1 MNEEAFNTMYTL
13 AQKEG
18 YKKTPE
24 EFKTLLSSNEEALN
38 TMYSLAQK
46 EGYEKPVDEFKT
58 LLGVSSVEG
67 ENVNFTNASSE
78 PSEGATRE
86 QSQGGTPSPSQP
98 LQPSE
103 ESGTKP
109 SVLVEQPLP
118 VGVAA
123 PQEQDNVAV
132 TSDGNYKVDVSGT
145 ILFPKDGGELK
156 PTTFTE
162 LLQISGGDKDA
173 AIRMFANRS
182 ELDKVVDSPSKK
194 RVSEMLQEPV
204 PTEEEMRTEIE
215 QEFAVKYSAGG
226 LYNDYINKNTTLDSI
241 YSEIDRLENLDTPP
255 QEQIKKLKTETTS
268 LRGQVSDAA
277 DNIVKPVLSKNLNK
291 YFNEDRTV
299 KDEWIT
305 ENFYGIP
312 VVDNDKIRESLPKNT
327 DEFIVDE
334 NLRTKY
340 LSDLSKI
347 IQGRIDAPEAS
358 REEERDKIYTEKYG
372 QSFEEQVDADAK
384 KAFEDRYGDA
394 LKNISESYI
403 AKVDSVDTEI
413 TTDYQNYSNALKTEF
428 DKISNDYN
436 SQIASI
442 QERAKSVTSEEDLK
456 VLQSEADRLTSD
468 YNKKV
473 DAFTRQDAE
482 YIADANRRANE
493 LNKKFYSESQQ
504 QTNALSK
511 EFSETYKVPENLLN
525 NYQEAY
531 SIGTNKLLGKANKA
545 KKTIIQYETD
555 IPFGRVATGTIGA
568 LSGSLYAITKSM
580 GGEFPELKKIEQ
592 YFQPGVDPIKGFSD
606 LNLYNIQESAGQL
619 AGSMTP
625 SIAASIA
632 TAVATKNLSTA
643 ARMYS
648 VAAAGFTTESLDL
661 SGRAYQT
668 ALEETGSTAIAEN
681 AAKETI
687 DSQLLLAP
695 TYLLSSLPF
704 IGGLSKIA
712 NRPLR
717 MLAGGTVEFG
727 TEGLLQELP
736 QQISEESIQ
745 KYGEFERALEF
756 LTPQKTEEVLAN
768 VAPTFLLG
776 AAGSFNADP
785 ANKLNNVIDRY
796 PELARQH
803 LIDFTYKNGKEKS
816 ALYLATLH
824 SNGGINTATAENLY
838 QFVESIDLDNT
849 QEYTALKA
857 KRDDLAALQEAQK
870 DEIKKKVIDKQIA
883 EIDTQLENILEGK
896 ETNVTQTTVGG
907 SDYFVT
913 ASEVENTDKQQDLED
928 VQKSIDEAEGKPVE
942 EAPEPVTAESKP
954 KYDKPRMF
962 TTTTPERF
970 GAVNRQDGKG
980 EVVLTEEEYKAEMEK
995 FAPVE
1000 EVPLVTDEA
1009 GEVITVYRGGKPT
1022 SGVQYYTDDAD
1033 LAQGIGESKG
1043 EGVQKATVRMANPW
1057 TPESLDV
1064 NNAPQ
1069 WMQDWVRSQEE
1080 FTTVDEETMAAEEI
1094 PMEQAIQEIKDMQLS
1109 FRDVGLWQS
1118 FVNEALEHHDG
1129 IIAFDPS
1136 EDMAA
1141 DKKIYITKSPEQVVT
1156 EEAPIV
1162 TEEVTE
1168 ETTKEGKVYN
1178 VLNEKQKE
1186 AYLKLSEEEKKVVDE
1201 IIFDEEYEKSIG
1213 AVENIE
1219 NKEELEDVINK
1230 SAISFNDM
1238 LNNALGLNIQNQKAD
1253 GELFV
1258 FGQET
1263 YNIDGAV
1270 NLASEE
1276 NIETI
1281 DIGVETLPKL
1291 RYSFVQKTDEGVQN
1305 ADISKPVI
1313 IATTKDGLLLIDGHH
1328 RVEKAIKENKPLKA
1342 IVLSESQTKSIKVTE
1357 ETTKEGKEEV
1367 REQAAPEDK
1376 VGAAK
1381 QNLQDAWT
1389 KWKDQQRNVGI
1400 AFDPR
1405 SRAEEDVVLTRAVI
1419 DYLKAIGAKT
1429 IEDVKAAVK
1438 NLSGFTVNQ
1447 EDAKYLLGSAR
1458 MENIREKIEE
1468 GITNQEPYANI
1479 EKALVADGY
1488 NAEEVKKRYNA
1499 KLREKAPINQRLQE
1513 YEESFDEAR
1522 KTTRDKGKLPDRIK
1536 KGLTDFVSA
1545 VFDPK
1550 IKAKRVFRRLDMQ
1563 SVLDR
1568 LQSLY
1573 GTSGTANFRFSKAYD
1588 KIYKG
1593 LSVNDTKILDQL
1605 IQLRRFV
1612 AIDKDRASKG
1622 LPKPD
1627 HSDFR
1632 TGEEA
1637 QELITAIQD
1646 KIGQAKFL
1654 DLSLRADAYF
1664 NEFRKTL
1671 DKFQEAGLISKEL
1684 RDELYEIDYQPRRFL
1699 EFLVDADKR
1708 AMSSEERRFN
1718 TGVRQEVIKK
1728 LGTGD
1733 DSQLFNNSEWL
1744 LSTAINQAE
1753 TAIAYNKFG
1762 RNLAKELSKLKD
1774 KYDAARK
1781 KTKKNRADK
1790 KLIETYNQINE
1801 LFINN
1806 PVVKIDNGKPVYKFD
1821 KPLKGFSV
1829 FRYKENGVENQIFI
1843 KDDVY
1848 ESLTGVGNIAID
1860 PKVLD
1865 IIALLTGAKLLQ
1877 SSATG
1882 VNPGFVLG
1890 NLPRDFGFALTFED
1904 AYSNVLPIAMKEL
1917 GVDMVNAWASI
1928 QTEDQTFIDFVEH
1941 GGMMDYMYTM
1951 GALDEK
1957 SITDKFFDR
1966 AFGLFSDEK
1975 IGKENKEAFGDA
1987 VTYLN
1992 KMSELGIRVGVYS
2005 RVFNQEMEKINKQSF
2020 DSPQE
2025 RQDAIENA
2033 KYHAVARARN
2043 LIDFTQGGSVIK
2055 TLNKIFPY
2063 MNAAFQ
2069 ATYSAGNA
2077 IYKNPVRAT
2086 SIIAQSAG
2094 GMTAFF
2100 AGSSLALISAL
2111 RGDDDEDKTSGQI
2124 YYETLDN
2131 ISPYTKKKYF
2141 VIPTGVK
2148 DEKGNYGYIKIAKTQ
2163 NLTPFFLTAE
2173 YYINKVGREIAGVEP
2188 EDEKV
2193 FLKNLAETVADD
2205 VDPTG
2210 SFNPN
2215 NFKGGVGQFL
2225 MPLANKNP
2233 GLSAVVVLTTGYDP
2247 YRKKS
2252 VDSYEGFPE
2261 LSGYDNP
2268 KIEDFYKD
2276 LGEITGDSPARLK
2289 VATEKIITN
2298 PSTNP
2303 FVGGFYSMLDVVA
2316 GNKDAKEM
2324 LTAPAEGFV
2333 KSLKGRAFGTTS
2345 PYVKNFERDEV
2356 LKEKVK
2362 EIAKEEQKIDIARD
2376 NLIQKY
2382 VDGEIKKSDLKKQAI
2397 ELSKEVDVENQ
2408 KSFIESI
2415 EKRVN
2420 NPNVPPVYFSVAYG
2434 ELYKGSPEKQ
2444 ALKIVD
2450 HFGADILQNADN
2462 YYEMKSNFDKIGFK
2476 ISNELK
2482 LEILRI
2488 VDQKGADE
2496 LIKNL
2501 TEPPKKKKR
2510 IFVGRAI

>member
-1 MNEEAFNTMYTL
+1 MSEDKNIYRFLKQNGLTQKSEAEFNTEYNNSIEKQEQLYAFFQDNELT
-13 AQKEG
+13 QKSKDIFLQEYFGSGGASMGFTEG
-18 YKKTPE
+18 
-24 EFKTLLSSNEEALN
+24 S
-38 TMYSLAQK
+38 Q
-46 EGYEKPVDEFKT
+46 
-58 LLGVSSVEG
+58 
-67 ENVNFTNASSE
+67 E
-78 PSEGATRE
+78 PQEP
-86 QSQGGTPSPSQP
+86 QS
-98 LQPSE
+98 QPSE
-103 ESGTKP
+103 ESGTEP

-162 LLQISGGDKDA
+162 LLQISGGDRDA

-182 ELDKVVDSPSKK
+182 EVDKVIESPSKK

-204 PTEEEMRTEIE
+204 PTEEEMRTEID

-226 LYNDYINKNTTLDSI
+226 LYNDYINKNTALDSI

-255 QEQIKKLKTETTS
+255 QEQIKKLKTEATA
-268 LRGQVSDAA
+268 LRGQISNAT
-277 DNIVKPVLSKNLNK
+277 DNIIKPVLSKNIDK
-291 YFNEDRTV
+291 YFNEDGTP
-299 KDEWIT
+299 KEEWVT
-305 ENFYGIP
+305 ETFYGIR
-312 VVDNDKIRESLPKNT
+312 VVDNDKIRESLPENR

-347 IQGRIDAPEAS
+347 IQGRIDAPEAL
-358 REEERDKIYTEKYG
+358 REEERDRIYKEKYG

-384 KAFEDRYGDA
+384 KAFEDKYGDA

-413 TTDYQNYSNALKTEF
+413 ATDYQNYSNALKTEF

-442 QERAKSVTSEEDLK
+442 QERAKSVTSEENLK

-473 DAFTRQDAE
+473 DAFIRQDAE

-493 LNKKFYSESQQ
+493 LNKQFYTEAQQ
-504 QTNALSK
+504 QTEVLSK

-531 SIGTNKLLGKANKA
+531 SIATNKLLGKANKA
-545 KKTIIQYETD
+545 KKAIIQYETD
-555 IPFGRVATGTIGA
+555 IPLGRVATGTIGA
-568 LSGSLYAITKSM
+568 LSGALYNITKSM

-619 AGSMTP
+619 TGSMAP

-632 TAVATKNLSTA
+632 TALATRNLSAA
-643 ARMYS
+643 ARMYF
-648 VAAAGFTTESLDL
+648 VAAARITTESLDL
-661 SGRAYQT
+661 TGRAYQT

-687 DSQLLLAP
+687 DSQLLIAP

-717 MLAGGTVEFG
+717 MLAGGIVEFG

-785 ANKLNNVIDRY
+785 ANKLNSVIDRY

-824 SNGGINTATAENLY
+824 SNGAINTATAENLY
-838 QFVESIDLDNT
+838 QFVESVDLDNT

-857 KRDDLAALQEAQK
+857 KRDDLAALQETQK
-870 DEIKKKVIDKQIA
+870 DEIKKKVIGKQIA

-896 ETNVTQTTVGG
+896 ETNVTQTTVAG
-907 SDYFVT
+907 SDYFIT
-913 ASEVENTDKQQDLED
+913 APEVENTTIQQDLED
-928 VQKSIDEAEGKPVE
+928 VQRSIDEAEGRPAEEVE
-942 EAPEPVTAESKP
+942 EAP
-954 KYDKPRMF
+954 
-962 TTTTPERF
+962 
-970 GAVNRQDGKG
+970 
-980 EVVLTEEEYKAEMEK
+980 
-995 FAPVE
+995 
-1000 EVPLVTDEA
+1000 LVTNEA

-1022 SGVQYYTDDAD
+1022 SGVQYYTDDTN
-1033 LAQGIGESKG
+1033 LAEGIAEGKG
-1043 EGVQKATVRMANPW
+1043 EPVETATVRMANPW

-1080 FTTVDEETMAAEEI
+1080 FTTVDEETMAAEEV
-1094 PMEQAIQEIKDMQLS
+1094 PMEQALQEIKDMRLA
-1109 FRDVGLWQS
+1109 FRSVDLWQS
-1118 FVNEALEHHDG
+1118 FVNEALKHHDG

-1141 DKKIYITKSPEQVVT
+1141 DKKIYITKSPEQVIRQ
-1156 EEAPIV
+1156 EDAIQERE
-1162 TEEVTE
+1162 TEEVPVGE
-1168 ETTKEGKVYN
+1168 EAQV
-1178 VLNEKQKE
+1178 
-1186 AYLKLSEEEKKVVDE
+1186 SEEVD
-1201 IIFDEEYEKSIG
+1201 
-1213 AVENIE
+1213 
-1219 NKEELEDVINK
+1219 
-1230 SAISFNDM
+1230 
-1238 LNNALGLNIQNQKAD
+1238 
-1253 GELFV
+1253 
-1258 FGQET
+1258 
-1263 YNIDGAV
+1263 
-1270 NLASEE
+1270 
-1276 NIETI
+1276 
-1281 DIGVETLPKL
+1281 
-1291 RYSFVQKTDEGVQN
+1291 
-1305 ADISKPVI
+1305 
-1313 IATTKDGLLLIDGHH
+1313 
-1328 RVEKAIKENKPLKA
+1328 
-1342 IVLSESQTKSIKVTE
+1342 
-1357 ETTKEGKEEV
+1357 EEV
-1367 REQAAPEDK
+1367 REQATPEEK
-1376 VGAAK
+1376 VAAAK
-1381 QNLQDAWT
+1381 QNLQDAWN
-1389 KWKDQQRNVGI
+1389 KWKEQQRTAGI

-1405 SRAEEDVVLTRAVI
+1405 SRAAQDVALTRAVL

-1438 NLSGFTVNQ
+1438 DLSGFTVNT
-1447 EDAKYLLGSAR
+1447 EDAEYLLGSAR
-1458 MENIREKIEE
+1458 NENIREKIEQ
-1468 GITNQEPYANI
+1468 GIANLEPYSNI
-1479 EKALVADGY
+1479 ESALIAEGY
-1488 NAEEVKKRYNA
+1488 ETEEIQKRYNA
-1499 KLREKAPINQRLQE
+1499 RVRSQAPINQRLQE
-1513 YEESFDEAR
+1513 YEESFNEAR
-1522 KTTRDKGKLPDRIK
+1522 RATIDKGKLPDRIK
-1536 KGLTDFVSA
+1536 KGLTEFVSA

-1573 GTSGTANFRFSKAYD
+1573 GTSGAANFRFSKAYD

-1593 LSVNDTKILDQL
+1593 LSVDDTIILDEL

-1612 AIDKDRASKG
+1612 AIDKDRDSKG

-1627 HSDFR
+1627 HQDFI

-1637 QELITAIQD
+1637 QELITAKQNE
-1646 KIGQAKFL
+1646 IGQAKFL
-1654 DLSLRADAYF
+1654 DLNLRADAYF

-1671 DKFQEAGLISKEL
+1671 DKFQDAGLISKEL

-1728 LGTGD
+1728 LATGD
-1733 DSQLFNNSEWL
+1733 DSKLFNNSEWL

-1774 KYDAARK
+1774 KYNAARK
-1781 KTKKNRADK
+1781 KTKKTRADK

-1806 PVVKIDNGKPVYKFD
+1806 PIVKIDNGKPVYRLD
-1821 KPLKGFSV
+1821 KPPKGFSV

-1843 KDDVY
+1843 EDSVY
-1848 ESLTGVGNIAID
+1848 ESLTGVGNSLID
-1860 PKVLD
+1860 PKLLD
-1865 IIALLTGAKLLQ
+1865 IIGLLTGAKLLQ

-1928 QTEDQTFIDFVEH
+1928 QTEDQTFKDFVEY

-1957 SITDKFFDR
+1957 SITDKFFDNI
-1966 AFGLFSDEK
+1966 FGLFSDEK

-2025 RQDAIENA
+2025 RQDAIDNA

-2043 LIDFTQGGSVIK
+2043 LIDFTQGGSVVK

-2063 MNAAFQ
+2063 LNAAFQ

-2077 IYKNPVRAT
+2077 IYKNPVRAI

-2094 GMTAFF
+2094 GMTAFL
-2100 AGSSLALISAL
+2100 AGTSLALISAL
-2111 RGDDDEDKTSGQI
+2111 RGDDDEDKTLGQI

-2131 ISPYTKKKYF
+2131 TSSYTKKKYF

-2163 NLTPFFLTAE
+2163 NLTPFFHIAE

-2188 EDEKV
+2188 EDEKA
-2193 FLKNLAETVADD
+2193 FLKNLAETVANDI
-2205 VDPTG
+2205 DPTG
-2210 SFNPN
+2210 LSNPN
-2215 NFKGGVGQFL
+2215 NFKGGLEQL
-2225 MPLANKNP
+2225 LSPLANKNP
-2233 GLSAVVVLTTGYDP
+2233 AASAALVLMTGYDP

-2252 VDSYEGFPE
+2252 VDSYEDFPA

-2276 LGEITGDSPARLK
+2276 LAEITGDSPARLK

-2303 FVGGFYSMLDVVA
+2303 FVGGFYSTLDVVA
-2316 GNKDAKEM
+2316 GNKEATEM
-2324 LTAPAEGFV
+2324 LTAPAEGFI
-2333 KSLKGRAFGTTS
+2333 KSMKGRTFGTTS

-2356 LKEKVK
+2356 LNPQLEDL
-2362 EIAKEEQKIDIARD
+2362 AKQKQKIDIAKD
-2376 NLIQKY
+2376 NLIEKY
-2382 VDGEIKKSDLKKQAI
+2382 LDGKIKKSELKKQAF
-2397 ELSKEVDVENQ
+2397 ELSKEVDPENQ
-2408 KSFIESI
+2408 KSFIKSI
-2415 EKRVN
+2415 EKRIN
-2420 NPNVPPVYFSVAYG
+2420 NPNVPPVYFSVAYD
-2434 ELYKGSPEKQ
+2434 ELYKGNPKAQ

-2462 YYEMKSNFDKIGFK
+2462 YYEMKSNFNKIGFK

-2482 LEILRI
+2482 LEILRR
-2488 VDQKGADE
+2488 VDPEGADE
-2496 LIKNL
+2496 LIKTL
-2501 TEPPKKKKR
+2501 TKPPKKKKR
-2510 IFVGRAI
+2510 IFVGKAI